1 MKIVTSVFAAIIL
14 LTGLSVQA
22 ESGVAR
28 AVFATDIQDREPVDQ
43 IGQLTNDNS
52 SVYFFTEIRGL
63 EGQTITHRWEQGGEV
78 RAEVNF
84 NVGGNRWRVWSS
96 KNLQPGW
103 LGEWKVSVV
112 DAGGNVLSQESFA
125 YVPAGEAEAASTAAP
140 SEMEAETEAG
150 SEGESDS
157 EASPAE

>member
-1 MKIVTSVFAAIIL
+1 MRIVTSVFAAVIL
-14 LTGLSVQA
+14 LTGLTVQA

-28 AVFATDIQDREPVDQ
+28 AIFATEIQDREPVDQ
-43 IGQLTNDNS
+43 VGQLTNDNS
-52 SVYFFTEIRGL
+52 VVYFFTELRGL

-125 YVPAGEAEAASTAAP
+125 YVPATAEESAPAEAAT
-140 SEMEAETEAG
+140 EMDAG
-150 SEGESDS
+150 SEGEADS
-157 EASPAE
+157 EATTTAE

>member
-1 MKIVTSVFAAIIL
+1 MKIVTSVFAAVIL

-28 AVFATDIQDREPVDQ
+28 AIFTTEVQDREPVDQ

-52 SVYFFTEIRGL
+52 LIYFFTEIRGL
-63 EGQTITHRWEQGGEV
+63 EGQTVTHRWEQGGEV

-125 YVPAGEAEAASTAAP
+125 YVPAGEETTTAAP
-140 SEMEAETEAG
+140 AAPAMETQEAPAMDAP
-150 SEGESDS
+150 E
-157 EASPAE
+157 EAAPAE

>member
-63 EGQTITHRWEQGGEV
+63 EGQTVTHRWEHGGEV

-96 KNLQPGW
+96 KNLQPNW

-125 YVPAGEAEAASTAAP
+125 YVPAGETAAAAP
-140 SEMEAETEAG
+140 SEMETEDETG
-150 SEGESDS
+150 SEGETDS
-157 EASPAE
+157 EASPGE